1 MIDPPPELRVV
12 RSQAAGGTEV
22 AEPRVVDVV
31 VEGVGAAVVTEVV
44 GTDVTADRVGE
55 EATTAVKGR

>member
-1 MIDPPPELRVV
+1 MIEPPPELRVV
-12 RSQAAGGTEV
+12 RSHSAGGTEV

-31 VEGVGAAVVTEVV
+31 VVEVGVGVVTDVV

-55 EATTAVKGR
+55 EATTAVKGP

>member
-1 MIDPPPELRVV
+1 MIEPPPELRVV
-12 RSQAAGGTEV
+12 RSHSAGGTEV
-22 AEPRVVDVV
+22 AESWVVDVV
-31 VEGVGAAVVTEVV
+31 AVEVGAVVTDLV